1 MNTINDLLQQY
12 CSMGVEYKTLK
23 DVSRIEK
30 GQQLNKSSLKDKAKY
45 PVMNGGILPSG
56 YWNEYNT
63 ESDTIIISQGG
74 ASAGYTQ
81 FMTMRFWAG
90 AHCFVVKPQGILN
103 KYLYYVIKKYQNIL
117 MHNQYGVGIPAL
129 SKETLQALQIPLPP
143 MPIQQEIVRI
153 LDKYSEFENKLEIK
167 LQEEIDT
174 RKKQYEYYRNRLLSF
189 YSYTIKTKKIQ
200 MKPLSEVVCIC
211 NGKDHKHL
219 KKGVYPVYGSG
230 GIIRYVDTYI
240 YNDVSVLIPRKG
252 SVGNIFY
259 ITTPFWTVDT
269 IFFTKINKDLV
280 EPKYL
285 YYFLLNQHLE
295 KMNLAVGVPSLTKM
309 MLNKIVVA
317 VPSLEEQ
324 RKIVELLDNYTSLE
338 KELEIKLQEE
348 IDNRKKQYEYY
359 RNKLLT
365 FSPKL
370 KEDD

>member
-174 RKKQYEYYRNRLLSF
+174 RKKQYEYYRN
-189 YSYTIKTKKIQ
+189 
-200 MKPLSEVVCIC
+200 
-211 NGKDHKHL
+211 
-219 KKGVYPVYGSG
+219 
-230 GIIRYVDTYI
+230 
-240 YNDVSVLIPRKG
+240 
-252 SVGNIFY
+252 
-259 ITTPFWTVDT
+259 
-269 IFFTKINKDLV
+269 
-280 EPKYL
+280 
-285 YYFLLNQHLE
+285 
-295 KMNLAVGVPSLTKM
+295 
-309 MLNKIVVA
+309 
-317 VPSLEEQ
+317 
-324 RKIVELLDNYTSLE
+324 
-338 KELEIKLQEE
+338 
-348 IDNRKKQYEYY
+348 
-359 RNKLLT
+359 KLLA